1 MSCLLMFLLVCV
13 CSASLRSGD
22 PLSAA
27 IWVCKDGLDV
37 SDVGP
42 GKTLLGD
49 SLHFWT
55 PGFLCDTSGLSSKVL
70 LCTLVSR
77 VPG

>member
-1 MSCLLMFLLVCV
+1 MS
-13 CSASLRSGD
+13 D
-22 PLSAA
+22 
-27 IWVCKDGLDV
+27 I
-37 SDVGP
+37 GP
-42 GKTLLGD
+42 GKTLPGD

-55 PGFLCDTSGLSSKVL
+55 PGFLCDTSDLSSKVL